1 MRSNIVRPSDFFAL
15 SCSGLRNS
23 REGLNSGALSEALD
37 SEELL
42 LLPPPNKEEIPP
54 RIPPPESAE
63 LGAAELML
71 GNENQL
77 FAGAAAA
84 APVVAPAVADVAG
97 AAVVAAGTD
106 AKADGPSF
114 NTNDGSRGGTG
125 ASRKI
130 LIVSL
135 TGTGF
140 TL

>member
-1 MRSNIVRPSDFFAL
+1 
-15 SCSGLRNS
+15 
-23 REGLNSGALSEALD
+23 
-37 SEELL
+37 
-42 LLPPPNKEEIPP
+42 
-54 RIPPPESAE
+54 
-63 LGAAELML
+63 ML

-77 FAGAAAA
+77 FAVA
-84 APVVAPAVADVAG
+84 APVVAAAPAAPAVAGAVA
-97 AAVVAAGTD
+97 VAAGTD